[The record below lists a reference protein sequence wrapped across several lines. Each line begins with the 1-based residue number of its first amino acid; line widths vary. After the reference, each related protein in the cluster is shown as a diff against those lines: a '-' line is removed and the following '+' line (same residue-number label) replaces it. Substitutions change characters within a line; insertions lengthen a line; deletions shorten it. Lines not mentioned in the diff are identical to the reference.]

1 MLTRGKSTNT
11 IVLHDIHL
19 FASTKIFPPKKLPT
33 TVDVICR
40 VLFEPNWRT
49 RQATDAVATE
59 LVQHWIY
66 CNVYPLHHSTV
77 EEKFVQWCK
86 HLVFLKDTRKR
97 YVVLPSKSN
106 SVISWKQVTNCL
118 TYFARTPH
126 QSFSLLTLCS
136 QVSNAFLHTGCVYEF
151 VLVLR
156 ISLSQSEVIAM
167 GWCQWFVP
175 AKAWYLK
182 YYLPEWPLLV
192 NLNGNKA
199 TKIPWNF
206 VSRKLAVW
214 LVQWSNVL
222 FSCW

>member
-1 MLTRGKSTNT
+1 M
-11 IVLHDIHL
+11 
-19 FASTKIFPPKKLPT
+19 
-33 TVDVICR
+33 
-40 VLFEPNWRT
+40 
-49 RQATDAVATE
+49 
-59 LVQHWIY
+59 VQ
-66 CNVYPLHHSTV
+66 T
-77 EEKFVQWCK
+77 
-86 HLVFLKDTRKR
+86 
-97 YVVLPSKSN
+97 
-106 SVISWKQVTNCL
+106 
-118 TYFARTPH
+118 
-126 QSFSLLTLCS
+126 FSLLERYPKKICGPTFQKQLS
-136 QVSNAFLHTGCVYEF
+136 YFMETSNKLFDIFCQNTPPIFQPSYPVFASIKCLSSYGMCIWVRVF

-156 ISLSQSEVIAM
+156 ISLSQSEVIAI

-192 NLNGNKA
+192 NLNGTKA